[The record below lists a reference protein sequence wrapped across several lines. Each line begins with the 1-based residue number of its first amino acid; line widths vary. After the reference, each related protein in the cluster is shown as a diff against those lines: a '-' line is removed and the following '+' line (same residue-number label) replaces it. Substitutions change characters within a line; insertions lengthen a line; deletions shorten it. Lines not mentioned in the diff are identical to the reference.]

1 MQASSLENEDFVLD
15 TPIVVE
21 ELEGVIKKLKRGKSS
36 GPDGIIPEHI
46 LFGGQNLRLWLINIF
61 NAIINLESVPPCL
74 TDAIIVPIYKGKGKN
89 PNLTSNYRGIT
100 LTSVV
105 GKLFERILLQ
115 RLVPLL
121 EEKGIPHYTQSA
133 YQAGISSAD
142 PTEVV
147 QEAVRSHIQHG
158 SSVYQCFYDLEK
170 AFDSVEYSIF
180 LAHLFKTGINGK
192 GWDWLSLS

>member
-1 MQASSLENEDFVLD
+1 MITWVHHFVDLGRSRVTHPDVLDKLQSDLAFMQASSPENEDFVLN

-21 ELEGVIKKLKRGKSS
+21 ELEGAIKKLKRGKSS

-89 PNLTSNYRGIT
+89 PNLTSNYRGIA

-133 YQAGISSAD
+133 YQAGISCAD

-147 QEAVRSHIQHG
+147 QEAIRSHI
-158 SSVYQCFYDLEK
+158 
-170 AFDSVEYSIF
+170 
-180 LAHLFKTGINGK
+180 
-192 GWDWLSLS
+192 